1 MSIEMAARVTDS
13 EAEAWLQEFHDGR
26 KARMASLYRE
36 YFATVAAAVGRV
48 IGGADQE
55 TVIHEVFL
63 KLLSS
68 ADERR
73 RFHGGSFGAW
83 ITTVARNQAID
94 YARRRGRELVT
105 APEQITAQVGA
116 VAGAADAA
124 TARILI
130 DRFREGLPEKWRP
143 VLELCFLRQLSQRDA
158 AAALGLS
165 RTTVAYQHHQIRVR
179 LRKFLVPRKE
189 TP

>member
-1 MSIEMAARVTDS
+1 MAIEVKVSLADA
-13 EAEAWLQEFHDGR
+13 EATAWLQEFHDGR
-26 KARMASLYRE
+26 RACMASLYRE
-36 YFATVAAAVGRV
+36 YFPTVAAAVGRV

-55 TVIHEVFL
+55 TVIHEVFF

-73 RFHGGSFGAW
+73 RFHGGSFAAW

-94 YARRRGRELVT
+94 YARRRGRERVT
-105 APEQITAQVGA
+105 APDEITEQVGS
-116 VAGAADAA
+116 VPGAADAA
-124 TARILI
+124 TARVLI
-130 DRFREGLPEKWRP
+130 DRFRDGLPEKWRP

-158 AAALGLS
+158 ATALGLS
-165 RTTVAYQHHQIRVR
+165 RTTLAYRHHQIRMR

-189 TP
+189 AP